1 MERVTGDSSG
11 GLNESTIQRK
21 ENPETGLV
29 VSGLNF
35 SEKRRPDSNRGIA
48 DLQSAAL
55 PLGYGAFSSKEYR
68 TGRSSLGQVRHLD
81 IFVRLA
87 GFSISSGQIR
97 LKSDLPEGLESQ
109 EVTEIRLG

>member
-1 MERVTGDSSG
+1 MEPVTGDSSG
-11 GLNESTIQRK
+11 GLNESTIRRK

-55 PLGYGAFSSKEYR
+55 P
-68 TGRSSLGQVRHLD
+68 
-81 IFVRLA
+81 
-87 GFSISSGQIR
+87 
-97 LKSDLPEGLESQ
+97 P
-109 EVTEIRLG
+109 